1 MAYVC
6 DGHGSSPNGPSRS
19 LYATLVDNGKR
30 YTVHKRYCVNC
41 MMEVF
46 KDHHRDWLPG
56 LAAFAV
62 ENIEACTSCGSMV
75 EHEAKLKPLYV
86 TAYSQKNMRVD
97 YYAYYCE
104 DCSVLV
110 RNSFDLKESVNGN
123 A

>member
-1 MAYVC
+1 
-6 DGHGSSPNGPSRS
+6 

-46 KDHHRDWLPG
+46 KDHHSDWLPG
-56 LAAFAV
+56 LAAFSV
-62 ENIEACTSCGSMV
+62 QNIEACTSCGTV
-75 EHEAKLKPLYV
+75 VDNEARLKPLYV

-110 RNSFDLKESVNGN
+110 RGSFDLKESVNGKS
-123 A
+123 